1 MRYLVL
7 YNIKKNKLAFEI
19 RKYIIKSFYSMKN
32 QKVTLL
38 IILSFVLLNCKAQ
51 TIQAPDVSP
60 LNVAYLPDNYA
71 HDWSK
76 HEKAIMKV
84 YYSQPKKNDR
94 KIFGS
99 LVPYG
104 KVWRTGANE
113 SVEIKVYQDLTFGG
127 KQLPAGTYTLY
138 SVPNEKEWVII
149 INSVLD
155 HWGAYSYDQ
164 AKDVIRVTVPST
176 TVSKTVESFSI
187 RFNESSGNNA
197 VMRLA
202 WDQTLVEVPI
212 SY

>member
-1 MRYLVL
+1 MK
-7 YNIKKNKLAFEI
+7 INKT
-19 RKYIIKSFYSMKN
+19 
-32 QKVTLL
+32 VLL
-38 IILSFVLLNCKAQ
+38 IIFSLIWVNSKAQ
-51 TIQAPDVSP
+51 VKQVPDASP

-71 HDWSK
+71 HDWNK

-84 YYSQPKKNDR
+84 YYSQPHKKDR

-113 SVEIKVYQDLTFGG
+113 SVEIKVYQDLTFGD

-138 SVPNEKEWVII
+138 SIPNEKEWVII

-164 AKDVIRVTVPST
+164 ANDIIRVTVPSRG
-176 TVSKTVESFSI
+176 VSETIESFSI
-187 RFNESSGNNA
+187 RFNDLPDNKA
-197 VMRLA
+197 VMRMA
-202 WDQTLVEVPI
+202 WEQTLVEIPI